1 MILHP
6 NCKVNL
12 GLHVVRKRADGYHD
26 LETIFLPVE
35 FLTDEITIEPSP
47 VFSFS
52 CDGLDDCESE
62 QNIVVKTF
70 RRIQEQYGAGN
81 VRITLQKRI
90 PTGAGL
96 GGGSADAAFVAKAL
110 SEMFSL
116 GLDSRQLVSLLS
128 PIGADCP
135 FFVFNRPCLATG
147 IGDVLEP
154 IGLNLSGYELAV
166 VKPAVSV
173 PTALAYSRVVPRENV
188 SLSVSTF
195 DLRQL
200 PTTPVEQWKD
210 LLVNDFEKPV
220 FADKP
225 QIARVKQSLY
235 AMGAAYA
242 AMSGSGS
249 AVLALFE
256 KGKAPTS
263 QMLQAEF
270 ADCFTVVGRLP

>member
-1 MILHP
+1 MILYP

-26 LETIFLPVE
+26 LETVFLPVR
-35 FLTDEITIEPSP
+35 FLTDEITIEPSSA
-47 VFSFS
+47 FSFS
-52 CDGLDDCESE
+52 CDGLDGCESE
-62 QNIVVKTF
+62 QNIVVKVF
-70 RRIQEQYGAGN
+70 RRMQERFAVGN
-81 VRITLQKRI
+81 VRISLRKRI

-96 GGGSADAAFVAKAL
+96 GGGSADAAFVARAL
-110 SEMFSL
+110 GEMFSL
-116 GLDSRQLVSLLS
+116 GLSEQQLVSLLS

-154 IGLNLSGYELAV
+154 IELNLSGYELAV

-173 PTALAYSRVVPRENV
+173 PTALAYSRVVPRE
-188 SLSVSTF
+188 SATLGMSTF

-200 PTTPVEQWKD
+200 PATPVEQWKD
-210 LLVNDFEKPV
+210 LLVNDFEKSV

-256 KGKAPTS
+256 KDKAPTAES
-263 QMLQAEF
+263 LRAEF
-270 ADCFTVVGRLP
+270 ADCFTTVGLLP